1 MTEASSGEAYA
12 TVGPE
17 AVWRVLADG
26 PRWFE
31 WNEAVEWL
39 WFEAGVRTGSLAT
52 IKPKR
57 FRQTAFLITAADE
70 PRELALQITVGPAA
84 LLGFRWTLAPA
95 NGGTR
100 IIETV
105 TTGGFAARWLFAA
118 AARRSIDAMPE
129 RLARLASLAAEK
141 NHATETGRVI
151 TNE

>member
-1 MTEASSGEAYA
+1 MTEEATA
-12 TVGPE
+12 DVLAAVPPA

-39 WFEAGVRTGSLAT
+39 WFEDGLRAGALAT

-57 FRQTAFLITAADE
+57 FRQTAFRITTAEAE
-70 PRELALQITVGPAA
+70 RELALQITVGPAA
-84 LLGFRWTLAPA
+84 RLAFRWTLVPE
-95 NGGTR
+95 GRGTR
-100 IIETV
+100 ISETV
-105 TTGGFAARWLFAA
+105 TASGFAAGWLFAS
-118 AARRSIDAMPE
+118 AARRSAAALPA
-129 RLARLASLAAEK
+129 RLARLAELAAEK

>member
-1 MTEASSGEAYA
+1 MTEATSGEALA

-39 WFEAGVRTGSLAT
+39 WFEAGVRAGALAT
-52 IKPKR
+52 MKPKR

-70 PRELALQITVGPAA
+70 PRELAMQITVGPAA
-84 LLGFRWTLAPA
+84 RLAFRWTLAA
-95 NGGTR
+95 DGEGTR
-100 IIETV
+100 ITETV

-118 AARRSIDAMPE
+118 AAQRSIAAMPE
-129 RLARLASLAAEK
+129 RLARLAALAAEK
-141 NHATETGRVI
+141 NHATGTGRVI